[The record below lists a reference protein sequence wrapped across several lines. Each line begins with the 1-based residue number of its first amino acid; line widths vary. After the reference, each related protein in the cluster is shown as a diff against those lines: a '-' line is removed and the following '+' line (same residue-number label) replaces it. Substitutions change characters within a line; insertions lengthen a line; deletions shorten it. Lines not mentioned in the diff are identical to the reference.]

1 MSRPGDPG
9 RQQYVADGFDE
20 IVATTAQAVG
30 TIPGAR
36 SFELRYD
43 GVDRVLADDEE
54 PRTDERIRWTAIATI
69 RARHGSHR
77 FDREVK
83 GTAIA
88 EPGNH
93 GRGMSMA
100 CVELL
105 EKLGA
110 NVVLVDQS
118 DDAPD
123 RPDPEGGG

>member
-9 RQQYVADGFDE
+9 RQQYVAEGFDE

-30 TIPGAR
+30 TIKGAK

-43 GVDRVLADDEE
+43 GVDRELADDEQ
-54 PRTDERIRWTAIATI
+54 PRPDERIRWTAIATI
-69 RARHGSHR
+69 SARHGSHR

-93 GRGMSMA
+93 GRGMSLA
-100 CVELL
+100 CVQLL
-105 EKLGA
+105 EKLGG
-110 NVVLVDQS
+110 NVVVL
-118 DDAPD
+118 
-123 RPDPEGGG
+123 DPEDGA